1 MNEFFKTLL
10 ILFFKRGAALLWMML
25 ISYST
30 HSWAV
35 AYCKFNNCKCEMR
48 RISTNEW
55 TVWTVN
61 LHTSSLRKFT
71 SRKKSSS
78 VKTLTMCNHIQFTN
92 AITNR
97 PVARILVV
105 WDPKSFVGGPI
116 IFHSSGANNF
126 RGPELRWGAR
136 PRVPP
141 APPLATGLISNII
154 HKLKF
159 VVNSKPCFHSQSQES
174 VSSMLIKERFFSKK
188 VDVS

>member
-71 SRKKSSS
+71 NRKKSSS
-78 VKTLTMCNHIQFTN
+78 VKILTMCNHIQFTN

-116 IFHSSGANNF
+116 IFHIS
-126 RGPELRWGAR
+126 RGPIILGGPNSGGGPGPGSPRPPRWLRAW
-136 PRVPP
+136 
-141 APPLATGLISNII
+141 
-154 HKLKF
+154 
-159 VVNSKPCFHSQSQES
+159 
-174 VSSMLIKERFFSKK
+174 
-188 VDVS
+188 

>member
-1 MNEFFKTLL
+1 MFFYTMNETFKTLL

-71 SRKKSSS
+71 NRKKSSS
-78 VKTLTMCNHIQFTN
+78 VKTLTICNHIQLTN

-116 IFHSSGANNF
+116 IFHSPGGQQF
-126 RGPELRWGAR
+126 WGAR
-136 PRVPP
+136 PPVGGPASGPP
-141 APPLATGLISNII
+141 APPAGYGPD
-154 HKLKF
+154 K
-159 VVNSKPCFHSQSQES
+159 
-174 VSSMLIKERFFSKK
+174 
-188 VDVS
+188 